1 MSASLQEVRL
11 LHSRRFCTDPDT
23 SAAEEESSL
32 TSCCVSFLQVSVAEL
47 EQTYSGVSEPAE
59 EMIRVS
65 FDSLTGCFFPS
76 DVFEQW
82 M

>member
-1 MSASLQEVRL
+1 M
-11 LHSRRFCTDPDT
+11 
-23 SAAEEESSL
+23 

>member
-1 MSASLQEVRL
+1 M
-11 LHSRRFCTDPDT
+11 
-23 SAAEEESSL
+23 
-32 TSCCVSFLQVSVAEL
+32 TSCCVSFLQVSVGEL

-76 DVFEQW
+76 DVFETVDVMFTDTAQKPGETRLQTTYT
-82 M
+82 